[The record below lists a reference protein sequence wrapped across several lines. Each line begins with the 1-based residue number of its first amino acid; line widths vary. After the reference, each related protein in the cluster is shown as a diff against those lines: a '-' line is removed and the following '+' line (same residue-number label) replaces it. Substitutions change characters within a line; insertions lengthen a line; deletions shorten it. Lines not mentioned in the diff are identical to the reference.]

1 MLEVM
6 LELTRYKSSKAHWKL
21 NDILWW
27 CKQIEASTSMQSRE
41 KKNKLLFTQIYRL
54 SDMSVTT
61 IFVTSSQKQNNSVHQ
76 LWWKWNNNPS
86 GQTACRLE
94 PGQDDASEWK
104 LFSLIGTDNCIR
116 PEYPAHLWLQ
126 CSEHWIKNIQWLQCL
141 VWLKGRTNASW
152 LSGTILKHFLGSI
165 LHYLWME
172 QQCDVIAD
180 WKIGQDKEM

>member
-1 MLEVM
+1 
-6 LELTRYKSSKAHWKL
+6 
-21 NDILWW
+21 
-27 CKQIEASTSMQSRE
+27 
-41 KKNKLLFTQIYRL
+41 
-54 SDMSVTT
+54 MSVTT

-180 WKIGQDKEM
+180 WRLGRTKRCNTQSCHLLWCSKSSNHNNSAHSWIRLRTKQLGTTKVLVTGCF